1 MCVCCTSFMIVY
13 DERKSFVVV
22 IIITF
27 IRTKFSHLYDDI
39 MIWGAGICRRKRV
52 KFMHGL
58 LLLLLFG
65 YLVGLFF
72 EYIHAHLRRTLV
84 VSLFFFV
91 LFIYSPWWTLV
102 IHFFSVINKWMTVVN
117 KNNNKTTKTRTKQ
130 RWWPCNL

>member
-1 MCVCCTSFMIVY
+1 MCCTSFMIVY

-72 EYIHAHLRRTLV
+72 EYIHAHLKRTLV
-84 VSLFFFV
+84 VSLFFLFC
-91 LFIYSPWWTLV
+91 LFILHGELWSF
-102 IHFFSVINKWMTVVN
+102 IFFSGINKWMTVVN
-117 KNNNKTTKTRTKQ
+117 ENNNKTTKTRTKQ